1 MDKKRFWA
9 EDWFWTEITAGITI
23 GVTVATLAGLF
34 QLGAKWLRIHNQKRR
49 IRKII
54 SSHIT
59 RMKEAQGLTLP
70 DGETR
75 LEDNQER
82 KIIYE
87 ALWREIDTELT
98 HKSSE
103 VSYEDEKKIRE
114 AFFPINYFLKENEKG
129 IPSVEVYENLMLTR
143 LEEVKWLRHKIPRL

>member
-114 AFFPINYFLKENEKG
+114 AFFPINYFLKENEKR